1 MITGQRKPGSPLGA
15 HSTADDVL
23 AGRDLAGATAL
34 VTGGYSGLGLAT
46 TRALVR
52 AGAHVVV
59 PARRPDTAEADLR
72 GVPRTEVHALDLAD
86 LGSVRVFAERFL
98 ETGRPLHLLIN
109 GAGVMACP
117 ETARTARTVTSPNRP
132 PPRTCSSGELSPGSG
147 TPTRR
152 PSCGTS
158 PVS

>member
-1 MITGQRKPGSPLGA
+1 MITEQRKLGSPFGA

-23 AGRDLAGATAL
+23 AGRDLAGTTAL

-52 AGAHVVV
+52 AGAHVVI
-59 PARRPDTAEADLR
+59 PARRPETAEAALR

-86 LGSVRVFAERFL
+86 LGSVRVFAEQFL

-109 GAGVMACP
+109 GAGVTACP
-117 ETARTARTVTSPNRP
+117 RRR
-132 PPRTCSSGELSPGSG
+132 RLLPGL
-147 TPTRR
+147 
-152 PSCGTS
+152 
-158 PVS
+158 